1 MRSECMYTF
10 LCQES
15 CIFVLKEVS
24 RLMKIGSRKI
34 LGIPLVWMAVIVSL
48 TIAAAA
54 SGIIISNILGPYR
67 IHVIPETNQLLTIS
81 LSNPPQ
87 SQAYEGSSVKIDIKV
102 SNPTSS
108 EVVGYIVVNITA
120 SDFTLSE
127 DDVLIYIEGVRSSA
141 PTAIPGGYM
150 YKSYYNYSWDPGE
163 TSTCLIEITFN
174 KANPTDNGYYEV
186 TIGITSS

>member
-1 MRSECMYTF
+1 
-10 LCQES
+10 
-15 CIFVLKEVS
+15 
-24 RLMKIGSRKI
+24 MKIGSRKI
-34 LGIPLVWMAVIVSL
+34 LGIPLVWMAAIVSL
-48 TIAAAA
+48 TIAAVA

-87 SQAYEGSSVKIDIKV
+87 SQAYEGSTVPIEITV

-127 DDVLIYIEGVRSSA
+127 NDISISIDDVYPLT

-150 YKSYYNYSWDPGE
+150 YKSDYRFSWYPGDPR
-163 TSTCLIEITFN
+163 TDTIEITFS
-174 KANPTDNGYYEV
+174 KANPTDSGYYEV